1 MDMHLNSI
9 IATIT
14 DHNKKSY
21 REYDTKLLDNHRKC
35 KIFMPFN
42 TEYQLMIKNTSNNR
56 LLLEIDID
64 GTNITQ
70 NGLIIDK
77 NNTSFIERFV
87 STNKK
92 FKWVQSHN
100 EKVADPT
107 NPENGIIKIK
117 CYKEKEQTLVNWS
130 SPLHNPINDYP
141 PYNYPPTSPY
151 IGTPEPEVWPHKTR
165 RISFSSSTMG
175 TLKGSKSLCMMKGD
189 SSQNYTAEV
198 NTGAT
203 VEGSQ
208 SNQHFGS
215 SFWNGNDGSP
225 IYFTFYLSGTNRSP
239 EEEQEYQT
247 FLKLK
252 EKFEA

>member
-1 MDMHLNSI
+1 MGF
-9 IATIT
+9 A
-14 DHNKKSY
+14 
-21 REYDTKLLDNHRKC
+21 
-35 KIFMPFN
+35 
-42 TEYQLMIKNTSNNR
+42 
-56 LLLEIDID
+56 
-64 GTNITQ
+64 
-70 NGLIIDK
+70 
-77 NNTSFIERFV
+77 
-87 STNKK
+87 
-92 FKWVQSHN
+92 
-100 EKVADPT
+100 
-107 NPENGIIKIK
+107 
-117 CYKEKEQTLVNWS
+117 
-130 SPLHNPINDYP
+130 
-141 PYNYPPTSPY
+141 
-151 IGTPEPEVWPHKTR
+151 
-165 RISFSSSTMG
+165 SSTMG
-175 TLKGSKSLCMMKGD
+175 TLKGTKSLCMMKGD